1 MDQETSSPEPTTS
14 KPSGDKDARTIA
26 MLCHLLGVFTSIL
39 VPLILWIVKKDDDS
53 FIDDQGKEALN
64 FQITLLGGYFAA
76 GILSIVGIG
85 LLLFPLLYLYNLIFG
100 IIAALKANEGEKYR
114 YPFAIRLIK

>member
-1 MDQETSSPEPTTS
+1 
-14 KPSGDKDARTIA
+14 
-26 MLCHLLGVFTSIL
+26 MLCHLLGGFTNII

-64 FQITLLGGYFAA
+64 FQITVAIVYFASLILTIITL
-76 GILSIVGIG
+76 GILSFLFLLVWLAAIV
-85 LLLFPLLYLYNLIFG
+85 FS
-100 IIAALKANEGEKYR
+100 IIAALKANEGVKYR